1 MKKCRCPWCGT
12 ECIPAIDKVF
22 QRRRWQGD
30 AGVCPACHRSY
41 CSKQKE
47 SAFPILYV
55 LAVLLLCVPAFLTRE
70 PLWLMAMGAG
80 VVSIPFAV
88 LLYGLPRAVLVRYE
102 NGVELPVDSYFRAD
116 LAPLPDRERVPRLL
130 DGDVLALC
138 FDPSGRQPDSAVYPC
153 TLQEI
158 RAGKNGN
165 SGAGIA
171 FLQIK
176 DIPPR
181 FLCVGQGFT
190 LIRQGNPVARGTFV
204 RRLDEQE

>member
-41 CSKQKE
+41 CPKQKE

-88 LLYGLPRAVLVRYE
+88 FLYGLPRAVLVRY
-102 NGVELPVDSYFRAD
+102 
-116 LAPLPDRERVPRLL
+116 
-130 DGDVLALC
+130 
-138 FDPSGRQPDSAVYPC
+138 
-153 TLQEI
+153 
-158 RAGKNGN
+158 
-165 SGAGIA
+165 
-171 FLQIK
+171 
-176 DIPPR
+176 
-181 FLCVGQGFT
+181 
-190 LIRQGNPVARGTFV
+190 
-204 RRLDEQE
+204 

>member
-41 CSKQKE
+41 CPKQKE

-102 NGVELPVDSYFRAD
+102 NGVELPVDSHFRAD

-130 DGDVLALC
+130 DGDVLALY
-138 FDPSGRQPDSAVYPC
+138 FDPSGRQPDSAAYPC
-153 TLQEI
+153 ILQEI

-165 SGAGIA
+165 SG
-171 FLQIK
+171 
-176 DIPPR
+176 R
-181 FLCVGQGFT
+181 ES
-190 LIRQGNPVARGTFV
+190 RSSR
-204 RRLDEQE
+204 